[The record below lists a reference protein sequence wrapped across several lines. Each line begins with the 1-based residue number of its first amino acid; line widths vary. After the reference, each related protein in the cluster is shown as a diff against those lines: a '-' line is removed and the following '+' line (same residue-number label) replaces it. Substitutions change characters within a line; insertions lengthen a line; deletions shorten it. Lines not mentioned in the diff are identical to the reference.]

1 MKWPGSLLWECS
13 LGWPPG
19 MSGARPCC
27 LLLPIPHPARSTSDF
42 SAQGGTCGQPAV
54 NAKNHLVYISTSDYN
69 THQKTKPK
77 MINELHSQPYTK
89 RGGASADAPVDL
101 GGDDGMKLGSGSGW
115 RILEGE
121 LVDLP
126 ARPILRVL
134 VLEQLAPCTER
145 EADKG
150 WVVGE
155 PVSDQLLEAD
165 VT

>member
-1 MKWPGSLLWECS
+1 MLPFAADPAPGAKHLRLLS
-13 LGWPPG
+13 
-19 MSGARPCC
+19 SGRNV
-27 LLLPIPHPARSTSDF
+27 RT
-42 SAQGGTCGQPAV
+42 TRV

-155 PVSDQLLEAD
+155 PVGDQLLEAD